1 MDQCLGGIACE
12 ICLGWVLLLF
22 VDTAVGPR
30 YPLAPQP
37 CPPGPLTPSRP
48 VGPGVLMGS
57 ALEGLRLHAR
67 KSSPCGQ
74 VLWSGVIVL
83 CPSGWVMR

>member
-67 KSSPCGQ
+67 KSSPC
-74 VLWSGVIVL
+74 VAVRS
-83 CPSGWVMR
+83 